1 MKMHFLFVLEA
12 IRPLIF
18 KDKNLDYSTSQ
29 SHSTQ
34 QHSNLHTQNCLP
46 QFRTKSH
53 VQDKELRT
61 LIFKCLVKKKKHR
74 RNKRKINDF
83 RIAKIP

>member
-1 MKMHFLFVLEA
+1 MHFLFVLEA

-53 VQDKELRT
+53 V
-61 LIFKCLVKKKKHR
+61 
-74 RNKRKINDF
+74 
-83 RIAKIP
+83 